1 MGATGLYISN
11 SSSEKRSPVKRSLVC
26 SPSSTEGS
34 IVGQSAVIVDIS
46 SVLVRYVFGSFKFV
60 FIGVFLVVAL

>member
-1 MGATGLYISN
+1 M
-11 SSSEKRSPVKRSLVC
+11 KRSLVC